1 MILPSV
7 FGDPQHPFIVY
18 RILAHEAAQGMTN
31 PAIEVQ
37 AATPYRHYGALGH
50 NGSDAGIR
58 GGSADAPVR
67 VMTQAQ
73 LVDLRA
79 AQRTFDLA
87 YMRTCL
93 SNLCI
98 ALLVLRVFE
107 PAFQL
112 VGLAYAV
119 LSVVIGGA
127 SFWRKKLAFQM
138 FSQWQPSTFH
148 IVSDSE
154 HETHTTTPP
163 ASQRDH
169 SSRIAPLH
177 EATSLLLPRDRQTRS
192 ASTTYVVERDTIWT
206 ASPVVLGLSITGV
219 VVEGVILL
227 LVASL

>member
-1 MILPSV
+1 
-7 FGDPQHPFIVY
+7 
-18 RILAHEAAQGMTN
+18 
-31 PAIEVQ
+31 
-37 AATPYRHYGALGH
+37 
-50 NGSDAGIR
+50 
-58 GGSADAPVR
+58 
-67 VMTQAQ
+67 
-73 LVDLRA
+73 
-79 AQRTFDLA
+79 
-87 YMRTCL
+87 MRTCL

-98 ALLVLRVFE
+98 ALLVLRLFE

-127 SFWRKKLAFQM
+127 SFWRKKVSRLAFGCQVVDRPKDADVVTCGANIPLPSPYVLDQLAFQM

-154 HETHTTTPP
+154 HETHTTTSP

-192 ASTTYVVERDTIWT
+192 ASTACAVERDTIWT